1 MRPEG
6 WDDEEDGEWSP
17 ETITNPALSAFNAIT
32 GETYGYRWAYTTT
45 PEVLAKLKAKG
56 DGLYLYRSP
65 RFVSKERT
73 LTRTLTLAP
82 TQTLTLTLTPTLTRT
97 PTLSQ
102 EHGDRPRERYPSS
115 TLSQSAVSNWLAAK
129 AAPLVGL
136 FSSDT
141 KERYVGGA
149 VRGAKPAVVV
159 VFVNLDNAKGMQYAL
174 KRVRKV
180 AVAHKGTL
188 SF

>member
-1 MRPEG
+1 
-6 WDDEEDGEWSP
+6 
-17 ETITNPALSAFNAIT
+17 
-32 GETYGYRWAYTTT
+32 
-45 PEVLAKLKAKG
+45 
-56 DGLYLYRSP
+56 
-65 RFVSKERT
+65 
-73 LTRTLTLAP
+73 
-82 TQTLTLTLTPTLTRT
+82 
-97 PTLSQ
+97 
-102 EHGDRPRERYPSS
+102 
-115 TLSQSAVSNWLAAK
+115 VSNWLAAK

>member
-1 MRPEG
+1 MPPRARVLG
-6 WDDEEDGEWSP
+6 AA
-17 ETITNPALSAFNAIT
+17 ALQVHA
-32 GETYGYRWAYTTT
+32 
-45 PEVLAKLKAKG
+45 L
-56 DGLYLYRSP
+56 
-65 RFVSKERT
+65 
-73 LTRTLTLAP
+73 TLTLTLSLSLTP
-82 TQTLTLTLTPTLTRT
+82 TLTPTPTLTQTLTLTLTLTPTPTLTQTLTLTLTLTPTLTRT

-180 AVAHKGTL
+180 AAAHKGTL

>member
-1 MRPEG
+1 MR
-6 WDDEEDGEWSP
+6 
-17 ETITNPALSAFNAIT
+17 
-32 GETYGYRWAYTTT
+32 
-45 PEVLAKLKAKG
+45 
-56 DGLYLYRSP
+56 
-65 RFVSKERT
+65 
-73 LTRTLTLAP
+73 RTLTLA
-82 TQTLTLTLTPTLTRT
+82 LTLALAPALPLTRGHDRRHREHAFRRGAAPAANSNPHLTPTLTRT

>member
-1 MRPEG
+1 M
-6 WDDEEDGEWSP
+6 
-17 ETITNPALSAFNAIT
+17 
-32 GETYGYRWAYTTT
+32 
-45 PEVLAKLKAKG
+45 LAKLKAKG